1 MLSWGRATILPFCP
15 GLLSG
20 PGGWCWH
27 MSGRLSLPDP
37 RILSANSRDQA
48 RCKRIRKLRTKKVS
62 TCFHSKIDLGGEMY
76 GNVDVWTH
84 FCIPPKNSVHCV
96 DPSQTHGCQS
106 HEIAYKSMHSSWQST
121 LCQWTFDHW
130 INLGPKL
137 DKPRA
142 ALLGLFQENHTGA
155 ARHLRWRLHILCF
168 LFQGQLLIYLC
179 LDWPHRWPPETV
191 SWGPAPPW
199 PQEIMASGASKT
211 LPIPCYGW
219 VPHQATCHE
228 TGLVTE
234 IHCCHL

>member
-137 DKPRA
+137 DKPPSCSTGSISGKPYWGCETPEMKAAYPVLPFPRA
-142 ALLGLFQENHTGA
+142 TLDISLPGLT
-155 ARHLRWRLHILCF
+155 
-168 LFQGQLLIYLC
+168 
-179 LDWPHRWPPETV
+179 T
-191 SWGPAPPW
+191 
-199 PQEIMASGASKT
+199 
-211 LPIPCYGW
+211 
-219 VPHQATCHE
+219 
-228 TGLVTE
+228 
-234 IHCCHL
+234 